1 MKKYLFILLLLTAC
15 KTPIISQSEPT
26 GVTVTYQYHTDTV
39 DFCRAI
45 DVKDAVLVAA
55 LGSNGYARYSI
66 VDSDSNPSLSIA
78 NHIPDINPQ
87 VGDDAA
93 YEVLI
98 SDNLND
104 MAFILDDVDNIMIE
118 HFENAQTETM
128 GHCGNSLL
136 YRSIAVNDDIADTT
150 ILFTLQ
156 KHFDVLP
163 ADFILFSTSI
173 GARDFYNI
181 EDYGYTFFTEG
192 ECEPLINLDLEAMDI
207 FYANNLLA
215 VTDGALGV
223 KIYKYQRLGSP
234 PNQENHLEYLE
245 DFYIQ
250 GGEAQ
255 SLFIVNDFVM
265 GGFSNDRGCYIALL
279 DSNGDIIDNLVV
291 AGGYSISAIH
301 YGSGV
306 LALGVGNDGV
316 LIYEWDGSSIA
327 HISLG
332 NSLDLGD
339 DNYVYDVH
347 VSDNNIYVGS
357 ENGISIYKI
366 GN

>member
-1 MKKYLFILLLLTAC
+1 MKDYVFILLLLLLAC
-15 KTPIISQSEPT
+15 KTPSEPV
-26 GVTVTYQYHTDTV
+26 GISVSYQEHIDTV

-45 DVKDAVLVAA
+45 DVEDMVLVAA
-55 LGSNGYARYSI
+55 LGANGYSRYNI
-66 VDSDSNPSLSIA
+66 LDSESNPSLELA

-98 SDNLND
+98 SGNLND

-118 HFENAQTETM
+118 YYESGETETM

-136 YRSIAVNDDIADTT
+136 YRSFAVNDDIQDTT

-163 ADFILFSTSI
+163 ADFIPYSTSI

-181 EDYGYTFFTEG
+181 EDYGQTFFTEG
-192 ECEPLINLDLEAMDI
+192 ECDPLINLDLEAMEI

-215 VTDGALGV
+215 ATDGALGV

-234 PNQENHLEYLE
+234 PNQENHLEFID

-250 GGEAQ
+250 GGEAE
-255 SLFIVNDFVM
+255 SLFIINDFVM

-279 DSNGDIIDNLVV
+279 DSNGDIVNNLII
-291 AGGYSISAIH
+291 ANGYSISAIH
-301 YGSGV
+301 YNSGL
-306 LALGVGNDGV
+306 LALAAGNDGI
-316 LIYEWDGSSIA
+316 LLYEWNESMSVAFKGILDT
-327 HISLG
+327 G
-332 NSLDLGD
+332 N
-339 DNYVYDVH
+339 DNYVFDVH
-347 VSDNNIYVGS
+347 VSDGNIYVGS